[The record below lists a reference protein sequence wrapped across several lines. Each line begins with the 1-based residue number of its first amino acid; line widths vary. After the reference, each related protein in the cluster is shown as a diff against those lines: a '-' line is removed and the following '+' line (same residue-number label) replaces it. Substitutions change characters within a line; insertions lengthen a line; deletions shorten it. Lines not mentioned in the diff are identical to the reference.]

1 MILKR
6 AKVLAS
12 RARVTESRLYA
23 EMSACFVTIDRIIPT
38 IIALALKTRER
49 FTDAIADDTTAR
61 HAVVDGRSARADR
74 QPCTLAVQEG
84 GPDIAEV
91 KERCRAIWLDRE
103 HESLQYAIQVLPP
116 HATRLFSSEPVT
128 SI

>member
-12 RARVTESRLYA
+12 RARVTGSRLYA
-23 EMSACFVTIDRIIPT
+23 EMSACFVVIEDRIIPT

-49 FTDAIADDTTAR
+49 FTDATADDTTAR

-84 GPDIAEV
+84 GRISQ
-91 KERCRAIWLDRE
+91 R
-103 HESLQYAIQVLPP
+103 
-116 HATRLFSSEPVT
+116 
-128 SI
+128 